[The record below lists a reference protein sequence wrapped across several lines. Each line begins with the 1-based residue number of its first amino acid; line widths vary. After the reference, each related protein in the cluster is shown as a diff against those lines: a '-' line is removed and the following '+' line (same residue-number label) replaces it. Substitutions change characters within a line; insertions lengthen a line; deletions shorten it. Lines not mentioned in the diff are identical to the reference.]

1 MAALIQLLI
10 IILLCIV
17 RTLRQSTQKLV
28 TELHLAVLNNKKKK
42 KKKKRARCWE
52 PAREITPMIK
62 FLQRRPDRQRRIRTQ
77 GIPSTCL
84 SICPKTKICLSTVYY
99 IIPFTNS
106 PDINRGLSPTTFFFE
121 ENQLKALINKSPDLV
136 RSILILTP
144 VLLF

>member
-17 RTLRQSTQKLV
+17 RTLQQSTQKLV
-28 TELHLAVLNNKKKK
+28 TELHLAVLNNKK

-62 FLQRRPDRQRRIRTQ
+62 FLQRRPDRQRWIRTR

-106 PDINRGLSPTTFFFE
+106 PDINRGLSPTTFFFFFFF
-121 ENQLKALINKSPDLV
+121 LKKINL
-136 RSILILTP
+136 RL
-144 VLLF
+144 

>member
-17 RTLRQSTQKLV
+17 RTLQQSTQKLV
-28 TELHLAVLNNKKKK
+28 TELHLAVLNNK

-62 FLQRRPDRQRRIRTQ
+62 FLQRRPDRQRWIRTR

-99 IIPFTNS
+99 TIPFTNS
-106 PDINRGLSPTTFFFE
+106 PDINRGLSPTTFFFFFFE
-121 ENQLKALINKSPDLV
+121 ENQLKALVNKSPDLV
-136 RSILILTP
+136 RIILILTP

>member
-1 MAALIQLLI
+1 
-10 IILLCIV
+10 
-17 RTLRQSTQKLV
+17 
-28 TELHLAVLNNKKKK
+28 
-42 KKKKRARCWE
+42 
-52 PAREITPMIK
+52 MIK
-62 FLQRRPDRQRRIRTQ
+62 FLQRRPDRQRWIRTR